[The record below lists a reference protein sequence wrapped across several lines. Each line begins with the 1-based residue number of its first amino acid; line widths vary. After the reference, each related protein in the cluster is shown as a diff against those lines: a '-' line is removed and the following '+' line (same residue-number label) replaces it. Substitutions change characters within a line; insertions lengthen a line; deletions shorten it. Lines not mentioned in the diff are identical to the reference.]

1 MEFLKYKPCLFPWT
15 HMFYHNDKK
24 VYPCCKVAGN
34 SKFALGSTNDSIESL
49 WNSEIMRNLRLDII
63 NHTEP
68 EECYFHCFKNINPLH
83 LYLPDQYR
91 EKQQQYF
98 QETDAEGFHHNYSN
112 FAIWNINESNVCNF
126 ACVYCNKDFSNQ
138 FKEATSRKS
147 FESMDQMLALF
158 KEQASNIEILFL
170 SSGESHLQPG
180 YYKMLNI
187 LLEQN
192 LLDIEINVHTN
203 MSGYMYGQQNFF
215 ELLSKFNNVTVFGSL
230 DSYGER
236 AEYIRKGTCWK
247 AIENTRSVLQSYPNI
262 KFVIQAVIT
271 NLNLWSLPDFH
282 EDWVSRGLV
291 TKENIRYFCLTA
303 PEHFHIS
310 VLENQM
316 KEKIKEKYVKYLEFL
331 ANATS
336 TKYNTMTPYDK
347 VQQILQHMM
356 KSPKIPLSVLNFNLL
371 KMDLQSKLKFKTTFP
386 EFQI

>member
-1 MEFLKYKPCLFPWT
+1 MEFLNYKPCLFPWT
-15 HMFYHNDKK
+15 HMYYHNDKK
-24 VYPCCKVAGN
+24 VYPCCKLAADKKFVLGN
-34 SKFALGSTNDSIESL
+34 TTDKIEDL

-68 EECYFHCFKNINPLH
+68 GECYFHCFKNINPLH
-83 LYLPDQYR
+83 LYLPEKYQ
-91 EKQQQYF
+91 EKQQLYF
-98 QETDAEGFHHNYSN
+98 QETDADGFHSNYSN

-138 FKEATSRKS
+138 FNHATSRKS
-147 FESMDQMLALF
+147 FENMDQMLALF

-203 MSGYMYGQQNFF
+203 MSGYKYGQQNFF
-215 ELLSKFNNVTVFGSL
+215 ELLSNFNNVTVFGSL

-247 AIENTRSVLQSYPNI
+247 TIENTRRVLQNYSNI

-282 EDWVSRGLV
+282 EDWVNRGLV
-291 TKENIRYFCLTA
+291 AKENIRYFCLTA

-316 KEKIKEKYVKYLEFL
+316 KEKIKNKYTKYLEFL
-331 ANATS
+331 ANVTS
-336 TKYNTMTPYDK
+336 TNYNTMTLYDK
-347 VQQILQHMM
+347 VQQILHYMM
-356 KSPKIPLSVLNFNLL
+356 ESPKISLSVLNFNLL
-371 KMDLQSKLKFKTTFP
+371 KMDLQSKLKFKDTFP
-386 EFQI
+386 EFCV